1 MSESVKRFSALRNI
15 FCFTPRGVLFL
26 AFSSAVFV
34 NGLLRADLAS
44 LLWAS
49 GFLLICAYSLAANN
63 LLRIVSRRYLCARAD
78 SYNLALP
85 ARGVFPG
92 RPARASL
99 TLKLPRPT
107 LPGFSA
113 DFFLRLTWQDAGSCE
128 LRRALPPGESAH
140 ELRFI
145 PPARGEYAGRF
156 SLVTI
161 SDLPGL
167 TRSMITLPHTERL
180 TVYPVLTPG
189 RTGDLKL
196 EVEGADIQYA
206 PRKKQSDDLLEAR
219 KYYPGDDV
227 RRINW
232 KMFARFRELYL
243 RIGEE
248 TSLPRAKLLC
258 IIDPTTSALVPG
270 FMSHAYLDRLVER
283 AGSLLLSLLHGGI
296 DLWLWTPE
304 LAAPKSLDPR
314 KPEILFDS
322 LVRIWWQPGFQ
333 VPSLPARRNLHAL
346 VFSCPGSFGL
356 EPLLQHLRRAGLKT
370 SLFFPLWR
378 QEAYQR
384 PRLTLRRLL
393 FRDAGPGEDRDDTGT
408 RGASPGIVPGQTDP
422 DTPIGSAAAPD
433 ARPAGSK
440 AAETPIGSAAAPDAL
455 PAGSKAAETRRAE
468 TAAFIEAVHQEAAR
482 FRAAPWRIRDVYEV

>member
-1 MSESVKRFSALRNI
+1 MSESVKRFSAVRNI

-26 AFSSAVFV
+26 AFSAAVFV
-34 NGLLRADLAS
+34 SGLLRTDLAS

-49 GFLLICAYSLAANN
+49 GFLLICVYSLAANN
-63 LLRIVSRRYLCARAD
+63 LLRIVSRRYLCAHAD

-99 TLKLPRPT
+99 KLKLSRFS

-113 DFFLRLTWQDAGSCE
+113 GFFLRLTWQNDSACL

-140 ELRFI
+140 AIRFI

-156 SLVTI
+156 SLLTFR
-161 SDLPGL
+161 DLPGL
-167 TRSMITLPHTERL
+167 TASVITLPHNERL
-180 TVYPVLTPG
+180 TVYPALTPG
-189 RTGDLKL
+189 RTRGLKL

-206 PRKKQSDDLLEAR
+206 PRKKQSDDLLEIR

-232 KMFARFRELYL
+232 KVFARFRELYL

-258 IIDPTTSALVPG
+258 IIDSTSSALVPG
-270 FMSHAYLDRLVER
+270 SLGHAYLDLLVER

-296 DLWLWTPE
+296 DLWLWTPG
-304 LAAPKSLDPR
+304 LATPKSLDPR
-314 KPEILFDS
+314 KPETLFES
-322 LVRIWWQPGFQ
+322 LARIWWQPEFHA
-333 VPSLPARRNLHAL
+333 PALPNRRNLHAL
-346 VFSCPGSFGL
+346 VFSCPGSHGL
-356 EPLLQHLRRAGLKT
+356 EPLLHHVKRAGLKT
-370 SLFFPLWR
+370 SLFFPAWSR
-378 QEAYQR
+378 KPYER

-393 FRDAGPGEDRDDTGT
+393 FRDTGPAEVSRDTGT
-408 RGASPGIVPGQTDP
+408 QGAVREMTGPEEAIRGATPGTASREKLRTPAPGEA
-422 DTPIGSAAAPD
+422 G
-433 ARPAGSK
+433 RELPAGMK
-440 AAETPIGSAAAPDAL
+440 AAETLRDES
-455 PAGSKAAETRRAE
+455 
-468 TAAFIEAVHQEAAR
+468 TAFAEAVHREAAR